1 MTMDLNPEIH
11 MTATD
16 AELIARGLM
25 AVARADGKL
34 LEREAMMIR
43 MFYSDAAESG
53 VASIAKLERETP
65 IDPAMLAQGMG
76 KGEVATVFLKSCFLV
91 AYADNDCAD
100 SERKLIEKF
109 SDALGYSRDQLLR
122 LENGVKEYL
131 LQQLTHVKNT
141 EAVAKVA
148 HDLKL

>member
-1 MTMDLNPEIH
+1 MDLNPEIH
-11 MTATD
+11 ISGTD

-43 MFYSDAAESG
+43 MFYADATDGG
-53 VASIAKLERETP
+53 VSSVAKLERETL
-65 IDPAMLAQGMG
+65 IEPALLAQGMG
-76 KGEVATVFLKSCFLV
+76 KGDVATVFLKSAFLV
-91 AYADNDCAD
+91 AYADNDCAA
-100 SERKLIEKF
+100 SERKLIETF

-122 LENGVKEYL
+122 IENGVKEYL

>member
-1 MTMDLNPEIH
+1 MDLNPEIH
-11 MTATD
+11 MTPID

-43 MFYSDAAESG
+43 MFYADASEDGIS
-53 VASIAKLERETP
+53 SIAKLERETP
-65 IDPAMLAQGMG
+65 IEPAMLAQGMG
-76 KGEVATVFLKSCFLV
+76 KGDVATVFLKSAFLV
-91 AYADNDCAD
+91 AYADNDCAKA
-100 SERKLIEKF
+100 ERALIEKF
-109 SDALGYSRDQLLR
+109 SDALGYSRDQLLHI
-122 LENGVKEYL
+122 ENNVKEYL
-131 LQQLTHVKNT
+131 LQQLTHVKNV